1 MIILYSTNCP
11 KCKVLKKKL
20 EQKNIPFIE
29 NNNIE
34 EMKEKGIYE
43 VPVLE
48 KDEILFNFTE
58 AINKI
63 NQNEFN

>member
-48 KDEILFNFTE
+48 KDGILFNFTE